1 MRCALVTGVQTC
13 ALPICT
19 GSFGT
24 DATDLAAAFGP
35 VQWLAT
41 EIHFTDLLNMVS
53 APGQTATIASVNP
66 GVAATDGVIRYRLL
80 GPTQVQIDGGRWP
93 FAGGELGLEPTM
105 LDFAEHRQRRL
116 DRKST
121 RLNSSH

>member
-35 VQWLAT
+35 VQGLAT

-93 FAGGELGLEPTM
+93 FRSE
-105 LDFAEHRQRRL
+105 EHTPETQYIMRITYAVFCL
-116 DRKST
+116 TKT
-121 RLNSSH
+121 KTPLHT

>member
-1 MRCALVTGVQTC
+1 
-13 ALPICT
+13 
-19 GSFGT
+19 
-24 DATDLAAAFGP
+24 
-35 VQWLAT
+35 
-41 EIHFTDLLNMVS
+41 MVS

-116 DRKST
+116 PFPIRGMAARSEERRVGNECVST
-121 RLNSSH
+121 CRYRWSPYHEKKNQKE